1 MPSARLPKRTRLI
14 VDRLARRAHAFH
26 RFAHHPLCER
36 YAGELI
42 PLGRKTRLCR
52 GCCYAVLGTMC
63 GTASAVLARP
73 SFGALVFSAVLGL
86 GLLATSLVVRPPKW
100 LGRALACAAVSFAA
114 IGGLCSGQLL
124 ARAVS
129 LALVVVG
136 GLFLWGYRQRGPN
149 RGPCQ
154 TCPERLAPTVCSGL
168 RPIVR
173 RERAFRRVAQRL
185 IDQAVLSRS

>member
-1 MPSARLPKRTRLI
+1 MPSALLSKRARLT

-42 PLGRKTRLCR
+42 PLGRKARLCR
-52 GCCYAVLGTMC
+52 GCSYAALGAL
-63 GTASAVLARP
+63 GGAASAFFARP
-73 SFGALVFSAVLGL
+73 SFGALALSAALGL
-86 GLLATSLVVRPPKW
+86 GLLATSLAWRPPKW
-100 LGRALACAAVSFAA
+100 LGRALACATVSFAA
-114 IGGLCSGQLL
+114 VGGLCSGQLL
-124 ARAVS
+124 PRALS
-129 LALVVVG
+129 LVLIAVG

-168 RPIVR
+168 GPIVR
-173 RERAFRRVAQRL
+173 RERAFRRLAQRF

>member
-1 MPSARLPKRTRLI
+1 MPSALLPKRTRLV

-36 YAGELI
+36 YASELI
-42 PLGRKTRLCR
+42 PLGRKTRLCK
-52 GCCYAVLGTMC
+52 GCSYALLGALC
-63 GTASAVLARP
+63 GGACAFAARP
-73 SFGALVFSAVLGL
+73 SFGALAFSAALGL
-86 GLLATSLVVRPPKW
+86 GLLATSLAWRLPK
-100 LGRALACAAVSFAA
+100 LLARALACAAVSFAGVA
-114 IGGLCSGQLL
+114 GLCSGQLL
-124 ARAVS
+124 PRAFS
-129 LALVVVG
+129 LALLAVA

-154 TCPERLAPTVCSGL
+154 ACPERLAPAVCSGL

-173 RERAFRRVAQRL
+173 RERAFRRLAQRF